1 MDTMLKVFPARLRI
15 PLRAPL
21 RYLPGGAP
29 VRPAGRLVLAVLD
42 RLVVWQ
48 GRVQDR
54 DTLRGMSDARLRD
67 LGLTRAE
74 ALREAGKAFWRV

>member
-1 MDTMLKVFPARLRI
+1 M
-15 PLRAPL
+15 
-21 RYLPGGAP
+21 
-29 VRPAGRLVLAVLD
+29 RPAGRLVLAVLD